1 MALWDNLLK
10 RAVSPLI
17 QEEVSKIR
25 EEYTLK
31 EKEDAVEKG
40 LMMLES
46 GNRGYYSP
54 SRGKNQ
60 SDMQLHQKGIS
71 FDTLRKFSL
80 FYPILRA
87 CINYRKRQITQLAW
101 DVSAIEVNLKDKRS
115 EANMSPEDESDKK
128 DIAMVK
134 EFLRYPIGDK
144 ITTFRNFINKTI
156 EDAMVLD
163 AVAIYRKKNLKGGI
177 FGYVPIDAT
186 TIELALT
193 DDGSVPL
200 PPETAYIQ
208 KVNGKVTAELT
219 TDDLIYRMMNPRT
232 NTPFGLSPVETLI
245 LTVSTALKLS
255 SYNLAYLT
263 EGNVPEGFVELPQDI
278 ASNPEQLKAWQEA
291 WDAMMS
297 GNNQVRR
304 KIKFLPA
311 GMKWTPTKEAE
322 DMSFERFEKW
332 LLLQTCSVMEVP
344 PQAIGF
350 QFDRGKGATEAE
362 WEIGKERGLYPL
374 ANFIKEI
381 MDQIIQEDLNMPH
394 LEFTW
399 QNINPT
405 NKKEEADVFGKL
417 VNTGAV
423 SVDEWRLGEGLAPI
437 GLPHFIMTPVGPI
450 LVRDFVEASDK
461 GTPLIPYNYQNQ
473 GANATISGGAN
484 DKPTA
489 PSTNNVKSKKPSGF
503 DQNAQTT
510 QQPTKKIAQEDM
522 VEELKRWKKVV
533 SKDIKAGQSFRDF
546 KSDVIDKR
554 TQLIIKDGL
563 KGVKSKEDLDELFN
577 PLISQENN
585 IISDVLEL
593 YGNIS
598 KITNG

>member
-17 QEEVSKIR
+17 EQEVEKLR
-25 EEYTLK
+25 TEYTAKDK
-31 EKEDAVEKG
+31 EEAVEKG

-46 GNRGYYSP
+46 SNRGYYSP
-54 SRGKNQ
+54 SRGINQ
-60 SDMQLHQKGIS
+60 TSDLQLHQKGVS

-87 CINYRKRQITQLAW
+87 CVNYRKRQITQLEW
-101 DVSAIEVNLKDKRS
+101 DVSAIEVNLKDKKG
-115 EANMSPEDESDKK
+115 EAKMNPEDESDKK

-144 ITTFRNFINKTI
+144 ITSFRNFINKVI
-156 EDAMVLD
+156 EDTMVLD
-163 AVAIYRKKNLKGGI
+163 AVAIYRKRNMKGGI
-177 FGYVPIDAT
+177 FGYIPIDAT
-186 TIELALT
+186 TIELALNE
-193 DDGSVPL
+193 DGSVPL
-200 PPETAYIQ
+200 PPERAYIQ
-208 KVNGKVTAELT
+208 KVGGKVTAELT

-245 LTVSTALKLS
+245 LTVSTALKLG
-255 SYNLAYLT
+255 SYNLSYLT

-278 ASNPEQLKAWQEA
+278 ASSPDQLKAWQEA

-297 GNNQVRR
+297 GNNMYRR
-304 KIKFLPA
+304 KIKFLPT
-311 GMKWTPTKEAE
+311 GMKWTPTKTAE

-381 MDQIIQEDLNMPH
+381 MDQIIQEDLSMPH

-405 NKKEEADVFGKL
+405 NKKEESDVFAKL

-473 GANATISGGAN
+473 GANATISGGAGE
-484 DKPTA
+484 KPTA
-489 PSTNNVKSKKPSGF
+489 PSTNNVKAKKPTGF
-503 DQNAQTT
+503 QT
-510 QQPTKKIAQEDM
+510 QQQPAKKVAQVDI

-546 KSDVIDKR
+546 KSDILNTR
-554 TQLIIKDGL
+554 TQTLIKDGL
-563 KGVKSKEDLDELFN
+563 KSVKTREELDELFN

-585 IISDVLEL
+585 IISDVLDL
-593 YGNIS
+593 YDNITR
-598 KITNG
+598 ITNGQ